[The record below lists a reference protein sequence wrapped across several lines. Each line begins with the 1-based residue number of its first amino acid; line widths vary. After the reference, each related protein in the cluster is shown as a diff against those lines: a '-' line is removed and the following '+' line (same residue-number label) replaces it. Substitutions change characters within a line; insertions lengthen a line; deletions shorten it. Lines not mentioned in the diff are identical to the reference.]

1 VSVSSAP
8 EGLDTVL
15 EAPPARVLIVDDEA
29 PARNRLR
36 DQLRA
41 VAGAVP
47 VMLVGEAADANEA
60 LALIVERLPDIVLL
74 DVHMPGTDGLVLA
87 REIER
92 LPDPPLVVFTTAH
105 AEHALAA
112 FEVNAADYL
121 LKPVRAS
128 RLQSAL
134 ERSIARLRP
143 VRPAASTVDGDG
155 ASHLHL
161 SERGRLMRIPVEE
174 ILYLRA
180 DAKYVT
186 VRTRSGELLTEE
198 SLVQLEQAFAG
209 RFVRIHRSCL
219 VSALHLRSLERLA
232 GDGVDPGGWVVR
244 VAGTDERLPVSRRQ
258 WPLVRE
264 WLGG

>member
-1 VSVSSAP
+1 MSAATAWRGP
-8 EGLDTVL
+8 DPAP
-15 EAPPARVLIVDDEA
+15 EAPPARVLIVDDEP

-41 VAGAVP
+41 LAGSVP
-47 VMLVGEAADANEA
+47 VSLVGEAADANGA
-60 LALIVERLPDIVLL
+60 LALMVERMPDIVLL

-92 LPDPPLVVFTTAH
+92 LPDPPLVIFTTAH

-121 LKPVRAS
+121 LKPVRS
-128 RLQSAL
+128 TRLQHAL
-134 ERSIARLRP
+134 ERAIARLRP
-143 VRPAASTVDGDG
+143 ARPAASAAGDD
-155 ASHLHL
+155 AALALHV
-161 SERGRLMRIPVEE
+161 SERGRLLRIPVDE

-198 SLVQLEQAFAG
+198 SLVQLEQTFAG
-209 RFVRIHRSCL
+209 RFVRIHRGCL
-219 VSALHLRSLERLA
+219 VSTRHLRGLERVT
-232 GDGVDPGGWVVR
+232 GDGVESAGWVVR
-244 VAGTDERLPVSRRQ
+244 VAGSDELLPVSRRQ
-258 WPLVRE
+258 WPVVRE